1 MAMTVNTTIQDY
13 RLPIEERAYTPV
25 GTSVVRS
32 DGDLEAWPVLRSV
45 QIMAFPE
52 GTPIPGTGLMLG
64 FEVHVVLEMTRDGL
78 TLRSGALDEE
88 AFGATPEEVYV
99 DFLTSLRDRYNSLA
113 RREGRLSREDSQI
126 LRDLRGLLIERS
138 H

>member
-1 MAMTVNTTIQDY
+1 MAMTVNTTMQDY
-13 RLPIEERAYTPV
+13 QLPILAAAYTPM
-25 GTSVVRS
+25 GFSVVS
-32 DGDLEAWPVLRSV
+32 LDGDVEAWPVLRSV

-52 GTPIPGTGLMLG
+52 GTLIPGTDLRLG
-64 FEVHVVLEMTRDGL
+64 FEVHVVLEMTGDGL
-78 TLRSGALDEE
+78 TLRSGVLDEE
-88 AFGATPEEVYV
+88 AFGATPEEVRV

-126 LRDLRGLLIERS
+126 LRDLRGLLIERP

>member
-25 GTSVVRS
+25 GFSVVSRS
-32 DGDLEAWPVLRSV
+32 GDLEAWPAMRSV

-52 GTPIPGTGLMLG
+52 GTIIPDSGLRLG
-64 FEVHVVLEMTRDGL
+64 FEVHVVLEMTMDGL
-78 TLRSGALDEE
+78 TMRSGALDEE
-88 AFGATPEEVYV
+88 AFGATPEEVCV

-126 LRDLRGLLIERS
+126 LRDLHGLLIERP